1 MDNPNKL
8 NTEIVDLLVAS
19 THVKNLSKRI
29 NNLTLSIPFNRGETF
44 EQFKHRYDSVD
55 IIGEYEQQKDL
66 INSKILVLSAIL
78 YSGEE
83 THVFN
88 IKEFKDFILENS
100 YKLLKE
106 IDDAER
112 KADNSPAEGRGG
124 PSIGRPWFTAAKG
137 GKRRKSLRKKSNKR
151 KSKKNKKNYF
161 Y

>member
-8 NTEIVDLLVAS
+8 NTGIVNLLLDS
-19 THVKNLSKRI
+19 THLENLSERI
-29 NNLTLSIPFNRGETF
+29 NVLANSIPFIRGETF

-55 IIGEYEQQKDL
+55 IIGEYEQKKDL
-66 INSKILVLSAIL
+66 INSHILALSAIL
-78 YSGEE
+78 YSRKE
-83 THVFN
+83 VFD
-88 IKEFKDFILENS
+88 IQKFKDFILENS

-112 KADNSPAEGRGG
+112 AADNSPAEGRGG